1 MNIDSMLL
9 VCDKRT
15 SVLATRT
22 LFGIASINYDT
33 YGWRQPGP
41 SAALGFNGERTE
53 AMTGRYQ
60 LGHGRRTYNPLL
72 RRFHEPD
79 NLSPFGAGGL
89 NTYGYCEGDPVNYRD
104 PSGAAAEG
112 MPDWLR
118 YTMAAFSMSVS
129 PALIVSVGGRALI
142 SKVPLNNK
150 KKLGVW
156 ASVIGAPIAISSTV
170 YGLVESSDVG
180 VGIGVLATLL
190 TGAGVHF
197 RASSTIQ
204 DASKI
209 ADVGKLAKKNLRS
222 LFKFQLKNKAAKAPT
237 VATGATGNGS
247 PVGVAPPINGRHSD
261 VSRRISATRQVESPN
276 VSTRS
281 RESTWL

>member
-9 VCDKRT
+9 VCDKHT
-15 SVLATRT
+15 NVLATRT

-33 YGWRQPGP
+33 HGWRHPGP

-79 NLSPFGAGGL
+79 DLSPFGAGGL

-129 PALIVSVGGRALI
+129 LALIVSVGGRALI
-142 SKVPLNNK
+142 SKVPLNNE

-156 ASVIGAPIAISSTV
+156 PSVIGAPIAISSTV

-180 VGIGVLATLL
+180 VGIGILATLL

-209 ADVGKLAKKNLRS
+209 DDVGQLAKKNLRS
-222 LFKFQLKNKAAKAPT
+222 LLTFQLKNKAAKAPT
-237 VATGATGNGS
+237 VATGVIGDGS
-247 PVGVAPPINGRHSD
+247 PAG
-261 VSRRISATRQVESPN
+261 VSRRISATSQVENRNMS
-276 VSTRS
+276 VRS
-281 RESTWL
+281 RESTRL